1 MPRHFSSGLDF
12 ELISGLA
19 RIGLEQPGSDLRQL
33 TAHLHSVLQHL
44 AAIVSPTAL
53 LHAALGHIEPLAV
66 GSIAR
71 HDMKSP
77 FTLLLSL
84 SPTFLSHF
92 LPLTITQNLHNHQPH
107 C

>member
-1 MPRHFSSGLDF
+1 MPRHFSHGLDF

-19 RIGLEQPGSDLRQL
+19 MICMEQRGSDLRQL
-33 TAHLHSVLQHL
+33 TAHLHSVLHL

-66 GSIAR
+66 GSTAR
-71 HDMKSP
+71 HDMKP
-77 FTLLLSL
+77 PLTLLLSL
-84 SPTFLSHF
+84 SPTFLSQF
-92 LPLTITQNLHNHQPH
+92 FPLTITQDLHNYQPH